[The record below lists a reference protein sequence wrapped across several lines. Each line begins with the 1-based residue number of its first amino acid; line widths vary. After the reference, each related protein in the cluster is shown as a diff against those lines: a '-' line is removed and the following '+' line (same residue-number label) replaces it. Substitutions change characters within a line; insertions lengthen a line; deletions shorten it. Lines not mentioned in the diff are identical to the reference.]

1 MVVSAEAGNG
11 QDAVQC
17 VQAECPSVVLMDV
30 SMPGW
35 SGVTTTRKVLE
46 VCPETRIIAVSR
58 YDDPSVVQGMLA
70 AGATGYVLKQNA
82 PRELIDA
89 IRAVAAGGQF
99 FDRAMQ
105 HTPEPDI
112 QAGSAETCEDTP
124 DCSLDDSEQR
134 VLLLVAEACSN
145 EQIAQ
150 SLAISA
156 DDATALKNQAMRK
169 AGLASRIQV
178 MGYAQ
183 RRGWI
188 E

>member
-1 MVVSAEAGNG
+1 
-11 QDAVQC
+11 
-17 VQAECPSVVLMDV
+17 MDV

-46 VCPETRIIAVSR
+46 VCPDTRIIALSR
-58 YDDPSVVQGMLA
+58 YDDSSVVQGMLA
-70 AGATGYVLKQNA
+70 AGAAGYVLKQNA
-82 PRELIDA
+82 PHELIDA
-89 IRAVAAGGQF
+89 IRAVSAGGQF
-99 FDRAMQ
+99 LDRTMR
-105 HTPEPDI
+105 HTPEPAV
-112 QAGSAETCEDTP
+112 QAGSGEAREDNA
-124 DCSLDDSEQR
+124 DCALDDREQR